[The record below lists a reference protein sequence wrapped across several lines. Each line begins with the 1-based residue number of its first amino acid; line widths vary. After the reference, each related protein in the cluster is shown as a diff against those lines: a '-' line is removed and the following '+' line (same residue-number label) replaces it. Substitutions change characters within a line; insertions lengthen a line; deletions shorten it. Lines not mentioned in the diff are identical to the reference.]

1 MRRKIDHQ
9 RGIAA
14 QRLQIGQL
22 VEFDAID
29 GFIAADVQIARPAA
43 DLPCGRIGQ
52 GRETTIFPRCDHV
65 RFGRVFARF
74 LLRLLAPAAGH
85 HKIDGPS
92 ARQIHW
98 HDGVFSQAA
107 ALHEQNLEIGRH
119 RQQFAQVGFGLFVDG
134 QKLLAAMAHLHHA
147 HAAAVPVQHFGCSLF
162 EDFVGNGG
170 RACREVVRACH

>member
-1 MRRKIDHQ
+1 MGRKIDHQ
-9 RGIAA
+9 WGIAA

-43 DLPCGRIGQ
+43 DLPCCRIGQ
-52 GRETTIFPRCDHV
+52 GRKTTAFAGCDHV

-134 QKLLAAMAHLHHA
+134 QKFLAAMAHLHHA